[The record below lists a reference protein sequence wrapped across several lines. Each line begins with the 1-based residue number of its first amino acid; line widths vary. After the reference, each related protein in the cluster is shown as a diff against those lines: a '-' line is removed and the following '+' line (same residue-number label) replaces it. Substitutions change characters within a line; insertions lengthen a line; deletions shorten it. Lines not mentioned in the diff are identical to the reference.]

1 MKQLYILATL
11 AVAAFSFT
19 SCEADKE
26 PVYYAPDPATFVLNT
41 PPFANQT
48 YILETGGSVDLTTSQ
63 PDYGIA
69 TVTNYS
75 VDITLADEFVE
86 ATEGDDTTPAK
97 EANYVTLTPKE
108 PTQAKISLDAK
119 SLNNAIVT
127 DLMGIKSFA
136 QYPEEGLAPVK
147 LTIRAHAW
155 ITNVASSECVSN
167 NIVLESIQLYNPHPE
182 TGRTI
187 YIVGSFTGWG
197 VDSATP
203 DSYSMWGLDETGV
216 GTNVY
221 VGAFDIPK
229 GVQTFR
235 FYTELGNWGD
245 NGQLPS
251 VGPKPN
257 DGENVNIDFSDEATT
272 ISAVPGK
279 GSWQTTDSWKGGFVT
294 FTLDMNDPDAITVTT
309 REGNW
314 DTSKL
319 KFIYLVGDCSAWS
332 VSEGNAEEIYADF
345 KLYDWENNG
354 IYSNTFNVAADK
366 ATFRF
371 YTELGNWDKGSLGS
385 QVDDNP
391 LEVTMTDGAY
401 SGGLVEGKGSWKV
414 ANWAGG
420 EMKMVVNTTDN
431 TVSFSAAAE

>member
-1 MKQLYILATL
+1 MKQLYILASL
-11 AVAAFSFT
+11 AVAAATFT

-48 YILETGGSVDLTTSQ
+48 YILETGGDVQLTTSQ

-75 VDITLADEFVE
+75 VDVTLADDFVE
-86 ATEGDDTTPAK
+86 ASEGT
-97 EANYVTLTPKE
+97 EANYITLTPKA
-108 PTQAKISLDAK
+108 PTQAKIDIEAKALDE
-119 SLNNAIVT
+119 AICK
-127 DLMGIKSFA
+127 LMGITSFA
-136 QYPEEGLAPVK
+136 QYPEEGLDPVK
-147 LTIRAHAW
+147 LTVRAHAW

-167 NIVLESIQLYNPHPE
+167 SIVLESVQPYNPFPE

-187 YIVGSFTGWG
+187 YIVGTFTGWG

-235 FYTELGNWGD
+235 FYTELGAWGD
-245 NGQLPS
+245 NGKLPS
-251 VGPKPN
+251 IGPKPN
-257 DGENVNIDFSDEATT
+257 DGDNVNIDFSDEATT

-279 GSWQTTDSWKGGFVT
+279 GAWQTTDTWQGGFVT
-294 FTLDMNDPDAITVTT
+294 FTIDMNDPDAITVTT

-345 KLYDWENNG
+345 KLYDWDNNG
-354 IYSNTFNVAADK
+354 IYSNTFNIAEGK

-391 LEVTMTDGAY
+391 LEVAMTDGVY
-401 SGGLVEGKGSWKV
+401 SGGFVEGKGSWKFPD
-414 ANWAGG
+414 WAGG
-420 EMKMVVNTTDN
+420 EMKMIVNTNDN
-431 TVSFSAAAE
+431 TVSFSTAAE